1 MLEAR
6 TGHVEKEHL
15 SQEEQPQPVQGQKRH
30 QPGPPR
36 LLPGLRSKPATAAR
50 PCKPVRETPRALRDP
65 VRLRSAGP

>member
-36 LLPGLRSKPATAAR
+36 LLPGLRSKPARLPAPASL
-50 PCKPVRETPRALRDP
+50 CGKPLEPSETLCI
-65 VRLRSAGP
+65 